1 VPPLKAIASARFV
14 LHDRPQCNEPCPQ
27 GASEPVAIDSS
38 RPLLV
43 EKNDGQSCEGG
54 ITGVFPAMLCNPVP
68 AEMISCSTVKSL
80 CIN

>member
-1 VPPLKAIASARFV
+1 
-14 LHDRPQCNEPCPQ
+14 
-27 GASEPVAIDSS
+27 VAIDSS